1 MKRAKYKKG
10 YRSRFDP
17 HNINNKIKADPI
29 RLVGSNGHDGI
40 ISLAKALQL
49 AREAELDLVE
59 ISPKAQPPVC
69 KILDYKRFLFEQKK
83 KKKELKASQANT
95 TIKEIRFGPNTD
107 SHDVEF
113 KRKHAEKFLLEGSKV
128 RAYVFFKGRT
138 IVHKERGELLLLQ
151 FADNLSN
158 LAKLEQMPKMEGK
171 KMIIM
176 LSPDKEKIE
185 KLKRDKQKEEEEDA

>member
-1 MKRAKYKKG
+1 LKRAKYKKG

-29 RLVGSNGHDGI
+29 RLVGSDGEDGI
-40 ISLAKALQL
+40 VSLSKGLQL
-49 AREAELDLVE
+49 ARLAELDLVE
-59 ISPKAQPPVC
+59 ISPKAKPPVC

-83 KKKELKASQANT
+83 KKKELKATQSNT

-113 KRKHAEKFLLEGSKV
+113 KRKHAEKFLLEGSKL

-151 FADNLSN
+151 FAENLSGI
-158 LAKLEQMPKMEGK
+158 AKLEQMPKMEGK

-185 KLKRDKQKEEEEDA
+185 KLKREKKNNSEDNA